1 MFLEKINKS
10 PNVVLNYLLGFFIIA
25 LFYVIGQF
33 PLAIALI
40 IKAFASGKSMP
51 TTEAGIMKFFSPNV
65 TLFLM
70 LMIFGFV
77 FNLAGGK
84 TEAYMFFLTRTLQLI
99 LHLPIMQVALPANI
113 MAYM

>member
-1 MFLEKINKS
+1 
-10 PNVVLNYLLGFFIIA
+10 
-25 LFYVIGQF
+25 
-33 PLAIALI
+33 
-40 IKAFASGKSMP
+40 
-51 TTEAGIMKFFSPNV
+51 
-65 TLFLM
+65 M

-99 LHLPIMQVALPANI
+99 LHLPIMQVALPANV